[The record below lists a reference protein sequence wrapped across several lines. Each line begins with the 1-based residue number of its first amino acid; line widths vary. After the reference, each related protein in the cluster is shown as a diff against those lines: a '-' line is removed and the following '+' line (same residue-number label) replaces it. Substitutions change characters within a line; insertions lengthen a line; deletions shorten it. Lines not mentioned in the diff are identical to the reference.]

1 MAILRLHVRSEHPAL
16 MKSVPSFDVVGIGNA
31 IVDVIA
37 SATDE
42 FLARHHLA
50 KGGMRLIDAAE
61 AERLY
66 GAMGPGTEM
75 SGGSCANTM
84 AGIAALGGRAAYIGR
99 VREDQLGAVFAH
111 DMRSGGVSFE
121 TPAAKDGPPTAR
133 CLILVTPDAQRTMNT
148 YLGAC
153 VELQPGDVAEE
164 QAAAGKVL
172 YIEGYL
178 WDQPA
183 AKEACRKAI
192 RAAHEAGRE
201 VALTLSDSF
210 CVERWRE
217 EFLDLVRGHVDILF
231 ANESEIT
238 ALYQTRD
245 FDTAAAHAQQDCA
258 IAALTRSEKGSV
270 VLRGRN
276 NRQDGSSETH
286 HIAAMPVG
294 KLVDT
299 TGAGDLYAA
308 GFLAEYCR
316 SGDLERAGRLG
327 SLCAGEIISHVG
339 ARPQQDLQAL
349 ARAKLG
355 PA

>member
-1 MAILRLHVRSEHPAL
+1 MTTAP
-16 MKSVPSFDVVGIGNA
+16 PQFDVVGIGNA

-37 SATDE
+37 TATDA
-42 FLARHHLA
+42 FLAQHHLA
-50 KGGMRLIDAAE
+50 KGGMRLIDAEQAE
-61 AERLY
+61 ALY
-66 GAMGPGTEM
+66 AAMGPGTEM

-84 AGIAALGGRAAYIGR
+84 AGIAALGGKAAYIGR
-99 VREDQLGAVFAH
+99 VRQDQLGGVFAH
-111 DMRSGGVSFE
+111 DMRAGGVTFD

-153 VELQPGDVAEE
+153 VELQPDDVSEAR
-164 QAAAGKVL
+164 AAAGKVL

-183 AKEACRKAI
+183 AKAACRKAMS
-192 RAAHEAGRE
+192 AAHEAGRE
-201 VALTLSDSF
+201 VALTLSDAF

-217 EFLDLVRGHVDILF
+217 EFRELIANHVDILF
-231 ANESEIT
+231 ANESEIV

-245 FDTAAAHAQQDCA
+245 FDAAAAQAQQDCA

-276 NRQDGSSETH
+276 GRQDGASELH
-286 HIAAMPVG
+286 HIAAMPLGPV
-294 KLVDT
+294 VDT

-316 SGDLERAGRLG
+316 SGDIRRAGALG

-339 ARPQQDLQAL
+339 ARPQQDLETL

-355 PA
+355 RT

>member
-1 MAILRLHVRSEHPAL
+1 MTAARFDAPQ
-16 MKSVPSFDVVGIGNA
+16 FDVVGIGNA
-31 IVDVIA
+31 IVDIIA
-37 SATDE
+37 NSTDA
-42 FLARHHLA
+42 FLARNKLA
-50 KGGMRLIDAAE
+50 KGSMRLIDAAE

-66 GAMGPGTEM
+66 AAMAPAMEM

-84 AGIAALGGRAAYIGR
+84 AGIAALGGKAAYIGR
-99 VREDQLGAVFAH
+99 VRQDQLGAVFTH
-111 DMRSGGVSFE
+111 DMRAGGVTFD
-121 TPAAKDGPPTAR
+121 TPAAQDGPPTAR
-133 CLILVTPDAQRTMNT
+133 CLIFVTPDAQRTMNT

-153 VELQPGDVAEE
+153 VELQPGDVSAER
-164 QAAAGKVL
+164 AAAGKVL

-183 AKEACRKAI
+183 AKQACRKAI
-192 RAAHEAGRE
+192 EAAHAAGRE
-201 VALTLSDSF
+201 VALTLSDAF

-217 EFLDLVRGHVDILF
+217 EFRELVREHVDILF
-231 ANESEIT
+231 ANESEIV
-238 ALYQTRD
+238 ALYQARD
-245 FDTAAAHAQQDCA
+245 FETAAAHAEQDCA

-276 NRQDGSSETH
+276 NRRDGSSQMH
-286 HIAAMPVG
+286 RIAAIPVG
-294 KLVDT
+294 RLVDT

-327 SLCAGEIISHVG
+327 SLCAGEVISHYG
-339 ARPQQDLQAL
+339 PRPQQDLKTL

-355 PA
+355 MELGTP

>member
-1 MAILRLHVRSEHPAL
+1 MTAP
-16 MKSVPSFDVVGIGNA
+16 KFDVVGIGNA
-31 IVDVIA
+31 IVDIIA
-37 SATDE
+37 NSTDD
-42 FLARHHLA
+42 FLAQNKLA
-50 KGGMRLIDAAE
+50 KGSMRLIDAEE

-66 GAMGPGTEM
+66 AAMAPAMEM

-84 AGIAALGGRAAYIGR
+84 AGVAALGGKAAYIGR
-99 VREDQLGAVFAH
+99 VRQDQLGQVFTH
-111 DMRSGGVSFE
+111 DMRAGGVTFD

-133 CLILVTPDAQRTMNT
+133 CLIFVTPDAQRTMNT

-153 VELQPGDVAEE
+153 VELQPHDVGDEL
-164 QAAAGKVL
+164 AAAGKVL

-192 RAAHEAGRE
+192 KAAHAAGRE

-217 EFLDLVRGHVDILF
+217 EFRELVRDHVDILF
-231 ANESEIT
+231 ANESEIM
-238 ALYQTRD
+238 ALYQARD
-245 FDTAAAHAQQDCA
+245 FETAAAHAEQDCA

-276 NRQDGSSETH
+276 NKADGKSEMH
-286 HIAAMPVG
+286 HIAAISLG

-316 SGDLERAGRLG
+316 SGNLERAGRLG
-327 SLCAGEIISHVG
+327 SLCAGEVISHYG
-339 ARPQQDLQAL
+339 PRPQQDLKAL
-349 ARAKLG
+349 AKAKLG
-355 PA
+355 AM

>member
-1 MAILRLHVRSEHPAL
+1 VAILRQHILEFAFAMTAAPQ
-16 MKSVPSFDVVGIGNA
+16 FDVVGIGNA
-31 IVDVIA
+31 IVDIIA
-37 SATDE
+37 NSTDE
-42 FLARHHLA
+42 FLAQNKLA
-50 KGGMRLIDAAE
+50 KGSMRLIDAAE
-61 AERLY
+61 ADRLY
-66 GAMGPGTEM
+66 AAMAPAIEM

-84 AGIAALGGRAAYIGR
+84 AGIAALGGKAAYIGR
-99 VREDQLGAVFAH
+99 VRDDQLGGVFSH
-111 DMRSGGVSFE
+111 DMKAGGVSFD

-133 CLILVTPDAQRTMNT
+133 CMILVTPDAQRTMNT

-153 VELQPGDVAEE
+153 VELQPADVSEHL
-164 QAAAGKVL
+164 AAAGKVL

-192 RAAHEAGRE
+192 KAAHAAGRE

-217 EFLDLVRGHVDILF
+217 EFRALVRDHVDILF
-231 ANESEIT
+231 ANESEIM
-238 ALYQTRD
+238 ALYQARD
-245 FDTAAAHAQQDCA
+245 FETAAAHAEQDCA
-258 IAALTRSEKGSV
+258 IIALTRSEKGSV

-276 NRQDGSSETH
+276 NKTDGKSEMH
-286 HIAAMPVG
+286 HIAAISIG

-316 SGDLERAGRLG
+316 SGDLKRAGQLG
-327 SLCAGEIISHVG
+327 SLCAGEVISHFG
-339 ARPQQDLQAL
+339 PRPQQDLKAL
-349 ARAKLG
+349 AKAKLG
-355 PA
+355 AM

>member
-1 MAILRLHVRSEHPAL
+1 MSSA
-16 MKSVPSFDVVGIGNA
+16 PSFDVVGIGNA

-37 SATDE
+37 SSTDE
-42 FLARHHLA
+42 FLARNHLA

-66 GAMGPGTEM
+66 AAMGPGTEM

-84 AGIAALGGRAAYIGR
+84 AGIAALDGKASYIGR
-99 VREDQLGAVFAH
+99 VRDDQLGGVFAH
-111 DMRSGGVSFE
+111 DLRSGGVSFD

-133 CLILVTPDAQRTMNT
+133 SLILVTPDAQRTMNT

-153 VELQPGDVAEE
+153 VELQPSDVEE
-164 QAAAGKVL
+164 AQAASGKVL

-183 AKEACRKAI
+183 AKDACRKAI
-192 RAAHEAGRE
+192 KAAHAAGRE

-217 EFLDLVRGHVDILF
+217 EFRDLVRNHVDILL
-231 ANESEIT
+231 ANESEIM
-238 ALYQTRD
+238 ALYQARD
-245 FDTAAAHAQQDCA
+245 FDTAMAHAQQDCA

-276 NRQDGSSETH
+276 NKPDGASETH
-286 HIAAMPVG
+286 HINAIPIG

-316 SGDLERAGRLG
+316 SGDLQRAGKLG

-339 ARPQQDLQAL
+339 ARPQQDLKAL

-355 PA
+355 AT